1 MKRDAALEPDRVA
14 EIDARPETHPA
25 AASCCSRRNR
35 LINRRRVECCTVADR
50 PKRSDIEGRK
60 LIACER
66 ERAARARRRAA
77 RRRRRTPRRHQPG
90 GGYAQKLSSANVHAW
105 SRASCL

>member
-1 MKRDAALEPDRVA
+1 EMKRDAALEPDRVA
-14 EIDARPETHPA
+14 EIDARPETHA
-25 AASCCSRRNR
+25 AATSCCSRRNR

-66 ERAARARRRAA
+66 QRAA
-77 RRRRRTPRRHQPG
+77 RRSRRSTRRHQPG